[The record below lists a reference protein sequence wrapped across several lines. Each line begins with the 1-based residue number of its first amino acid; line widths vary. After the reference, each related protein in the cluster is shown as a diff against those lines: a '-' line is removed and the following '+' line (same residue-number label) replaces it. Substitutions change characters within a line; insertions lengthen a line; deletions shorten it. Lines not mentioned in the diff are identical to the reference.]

1 MIKCERCGG
10 RRFYFIQSQY
20 QIINCRTQAVEN
32 KGDDNSLQCDECGAK
47 IEGELRERIIMKT
60 GEYTQE

>member
-20 QIINCRTQAVEN
+20 QIINRRTQTVEN
-32 KGDDNSLQCDECGAK
+32 KGDDNTLECDECGAK
-47 IEGELRERIIMKT
+47 IEGELRERIIMDAGK
-60 GEYTQE
+60 YAQD